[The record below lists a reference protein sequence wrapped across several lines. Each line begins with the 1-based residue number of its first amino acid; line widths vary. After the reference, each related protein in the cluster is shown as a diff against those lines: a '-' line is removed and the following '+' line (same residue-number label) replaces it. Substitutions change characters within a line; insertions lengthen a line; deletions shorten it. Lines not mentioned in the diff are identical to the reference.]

1 MFIGKNVKLSH
12 YHDTDGKD
20 LAEWQWDDD
29 FINPLSTDMI
39 HPFTADDWEKLFK
52 TSSNSNEHVEFT
64 VRKTSDD
71 RLIGFVALFDLNIRN
86 HSCELG
92 IGIAKSEDRAKGYG
106 TEILNLI
113 LDYGFNN
120 VNMHK
125 IKLTVYPFN
134 TGAVK
139 AYTRVGFVKEATF
152 KQEVFYNGQWVDID
166 QYVIFQDDW
175 YAMQK

>member
-1 MFIGKNVKLSH
+1 
-12 YHDTDGKD
+12 
-20 LAEWQWDDD
+20 
-29 FINPLSTDMI
+29 MI
-39 HPFTADDWEKLFK
+39 HPFTADDLEKIFK
-52 TSSNSNEHVEFT
+52 TSSHSNEHVEFT
-64 VRKTSDD
+64 VRKISDD
-71 RLIGFVALFDLNIRN
+71 RLIGFVSLFDLNIRN

-125 IKLTVYPFN
+125 IKLNVYPFN
-134 TGAVK
+134 TGAIK
-139 AYTRVGFVKEATF
+139 AYTRVDFVKETTF
-152 KQEVFYNGQWVDID
+152 KQEVFYNGQRIDID
-166 QYVIFQDDW
+166 QSVIFQNDW